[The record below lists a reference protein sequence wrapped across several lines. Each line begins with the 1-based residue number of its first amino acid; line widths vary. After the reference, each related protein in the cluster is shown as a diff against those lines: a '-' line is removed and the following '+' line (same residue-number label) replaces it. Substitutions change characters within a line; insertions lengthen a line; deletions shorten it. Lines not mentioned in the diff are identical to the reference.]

1 MWFEGMEDLDRIDE
15 QNEQKKSINK
25 KQPPKGVVV
34 ILCIAKFLLYKLK
47 KSDTH

>member
-25 KQPPKGVVV
+25 KTTTQRSSCYIMYCEVSS
-34 ILCIAKFLLYKLK
+34 LQ
-47 KSDTH
+47 T